1 MKSKTPT
8 PKPLKKNS
16 KNLSSSSL
24 YASSPALSLQQP
36 QEELSKPASVST
48 SRLKSVRN
56 FFRNKF
62 NLNNKTANKRPIIS
76 SPLVA
81 LSNNNIETTTI
92 SMIVLDTDE
101 KYILKLLKYS
111 ISIDVYFQD

>member
-1 MKSKTPT
+1 MKSKPPT

-24 YASSPALSLQQP
+24 YASSPALSLQQQLKTE
-36 QEELSKPASVST
+36 QEEVPKNSVST

-62 NLNNKTANKRPIIS
+62 NFNNKTANKTTIIS
-76 SPLVA
+76 SPVVA
-81 LSNNNIETTTI
+81 LSKNIETNETTT

-101 KYILKLLKYS
+101 K
-111 ISIDVYFQD
+111 